1 MGLIFGLIIL
11 AVVIVIMAVAY
22 SRSMNDSYHAGSGM
36 FKNSEYNLNEEE
48 KDISDIEY
56 FNRKGKMK

>member
-1 MGLIFGLIIL
+1 MSLIFGLIIL
-11 AVVIVIMAVAY
+11 AIVIVIMAVAY

-48 KDISDIEY
+48 KDISDVEY